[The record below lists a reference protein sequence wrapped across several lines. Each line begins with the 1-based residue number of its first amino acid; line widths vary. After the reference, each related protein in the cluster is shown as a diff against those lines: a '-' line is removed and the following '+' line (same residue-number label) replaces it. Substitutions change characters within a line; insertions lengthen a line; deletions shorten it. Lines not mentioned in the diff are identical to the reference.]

1 MVAGA
6 YYDRADLWNA
16 GLSLRLVL
24 SWPEPEIPIPGPDR
38 DAADRA
44 ELEMGLASR
53 VQLLMRRRGITREQA
68 VREIERID
76 EDNKRWGI
84 GAFGA
89 DRSPASSAA
98 SEPSPAGGSSARTE
112 PSAERIHNSHSFE
125 PTETIAN
132 PSTGA
137 GEAT

>member
-68 VREIERID
+68 ILEIERID
-76 EDNKRWGI
+76 EDNKRWGV
-84 GAFGA
+84 GAFAPARPSAETAQA
-89 DRSPASSAA
+89 DLSS
-98 SEPSPAGGSSARTE
+98 AGGSSARAE
-112 PSAERIHNSHSFE
+112 PSADRINNFHSFE
-125 PTETIAN
+125 PTETIAI
-132 PSTGA
+132 PSTRT
-137 GEAT
+137 GEES